1 MHTFEAKVGFE
12 KYPIFIGNSIF
23 KELNSFIKTYN
34 KKNVFIISDS
44 FFKRSNASYISDL
57 SFIYNYYCLFIDG
70 GIESKTIPNY
80 ENIMKVIVRKNI
92 ARDGLIV
99 AIGGGVIGD
108 LSAFIASTYQRGIDL
123 VHVPTTTTAMI
134 DSSLGGKTGLN
145 FLDQVNLIGSYYNP
159 KAIFMDLNF
168 LSTLSER
175 DFFSGICESIKMAI
189 TSDKDMFNKFFSIK
203 SLVNSRDM
211 KTLEDIIF
219 WSVLTKLKHV
229 SGDFKEKSKRLIL
242 NYGHTF
248 GQSIETYYG
257 LYQDKLKH
265 GEAVALGITVA
276 AKLSNLLINNFESQ
290 ELFVK
295 TNELL
300 SIYNLPNKFNKIN
313 SDDIPSISELTK
325 NIINDKKR
333 ISEGN
338 RFILCE
344 SIGKAN
350 VKIIK
355 RDDLIANSF
364 KCLYD
369 EIK

>member
-1 MHTFEAKVGFE
+1 MHTFQAKVGSE
-12 KYPIFIGNSIF
+12 KFPIFIGNNIF
-23 KELNSFIKTYN
+23 KELNSFIKAYD
-34 KKNVFIISDS
+34 KKSVFIISDAY
-44 FFKRSNASYISDL
+44 FKNTNASYIKNL
-57 SFIYNYYCLFIDG
+57 SFIFKYHCLFVDG
-70 GIESKTIPNY
+70 GIEAKTLPNY
-80 ENIMKVIVRKNI
+80 QNIMKEIVEKNI

-134 DSSLGGKTGLN
+134 DSSVGGKTGLN
-145 FLDQVNLIGSYYNP
+145 FLDQVNLLGTYYNP
-159 KAIFMDLNF
+159 KAIFMDLSF
-168 LSTLSER
+168 LSTLNER

-189 TSDKDMFNKFFSIK
+189 TSDKEMFSKFFSNS
-203 SLVNSRDM
+203 SLVKSRD
-211 KTLEDIIF
+211 KDTLEDIVF

-229 SGDFKEKSKRLIL
+229 SADFKEKSKRLIL

-276 AKLSNLLINNFESQ
+276 SKLSDLLNKNFESK
-290 ELFVK
+290 ELFHK

-300 SIYNLPNKFNKIN
+300 SIYNLPNNFKKVH
-313 SDDIPSISELTK
+313 SDDIPKISELTK

-338 RFILCE
+338 RFILCD
-344 SIGKAN
+344 SIGKAEI
-350 VKIIK
+350 KIIK
-355 RDDLIANSF
+355 RDDLISESF
-364 KCLYD
+364 ECLY
-369 EIK
+369 E

>member
-1 MHTFEAKVGFE
+1 MHTFEAKVGVE
-12 KYPIFIGNSIF
+12 KYPVFIGNNIF
-23 KELNSFIKTYN
+23 KELYSFIKTYN

-44 FFKRSNASYISDL
+44 YFKNTNTSYTKDL
-57 SFIYNYYCLFIDG
+57 SFIYNYYCLFVDG
-70 GIESKTIPNY
+70 GIEAKTIPNY
-80 ENIMKVIVRKNI
+80 EKIIKAMVENNI

-134 DSSLGGKTGLN
+134 DSSVGGKTGLN
-145 FLDQVNLIGSYYNP
+145 FYDQVNLIGSYYNP

-175 DFFSGICESIKMAI
+175 DYLSGICEAIKMSI
-189 TSDKDMFNKFFSIK
+189 TSDKEMFNKFFDIK
-203 SLVNSRDM
+203 SFVYSRNKDI
-211 KTLEDIIF
+211 LEDIIY

-248 GQSIETYYG
+248 GQTIETYYG

-276 AKLSNLLINNFESQ
+276 AKLSDLLINNFESK
-290 ELFVK
+290 ELFEK

-300 SIYNLPNKFNKIN
+300 NIYNLPNSFKKVN
-313 SDDIPSISELTK
+313 SDDIPEISELTK
-325 NIINDKKR
+325 NIVNDKKR
-333 ISEGN
+333 TSEGN
-338 RFILCE
+338 RYILCE

-350 VKIIK
+350 IKIIK
-355 RDDLIANSF
+355 RTDLIENSF
-364 KCLYD
+364 KCLYL
-369 EIK
+369 

>member
-1 MHTFEAKVGFE
+1 MHAFEAKVGVE
-12 KYPIFIGNSIF
+12 KYPIFIGNNIF

-34 KKNVFIISDS
+34 KKSVFIISDS
-44 FFKRSNASYISDL
+44 YFKNSNTPYSEDL
-57 SFIYNYYCLFIDG
+57 SFIYNYYCLFING
-70 GIESKTIPNY
+70 GIESKTISNY
-80 ENIMKVIVRKNI
+80 ENIIRLMVEKNI

-108 LSAFIASTYQRGIDL
+108 LGAFIASTYQRGIDL

-134 DSSLGGKTGLN
+134 DSSVGGKAGLN
-145 FLDQVNLIGSYYNP
+145 FYDQVNLIGSYYNP

-175 DFFSGICESIKMAI
+175 DYYSGICESIKMSI
-189 TSDKDMFNKFFSIK
+189 TSDKEMFNKFFSI
-203 SLVNSRDM
+203 NSFVYSRNKD
-211 KTLEDIIF
+211 TLEDIIF

-248 GQSIETYYG
+248 GQAIETYYG

-265 GEAVALGITVA
+265 GEAVALGIKVA
-276 AKLSNLLINNFESQ
+276 AKLSDLLINNLKSK
-290 ELFVK
+290 ELFEK
-295 TNELL
+295 THQLL
-300 SIYNLPNKFNKIN
+300 NIYNLPNNFKKVN
-313 SDDIPSISELTK
+313 SDDIPDISELTK

-333 ISEGN
+333 IAEGN
-338 RFILCE
+338 RFIVCE

-350 VKIIK
+350 IKIIK
-355 RDDLIANSF
+355 RNDLIENSF
-364 KCLYD
+364 KCLY
-369 EIK
+369 

>member
-12 KYPIFIGNSIF
+12 KYPIFIGNNIF
-23 KELNSFIKTYN
+23 NELNAFINTYD
-34 KKNVFIISDS
+34 KKNILIISDS
-44 FFKRSNASYISDL
+44 YIKHSNSEYIKDL
-57 SFIYNYYCLFIDG
+57 SFIYDYYCLFIDG
-70 GIESKTIPNY
+70 GIESKTLPNY
-80 ENIMKVIVRKNI
+80 EKIMKVIVEKNI
-92 ARDGLIV
+92 SRDGLIV

-134 DSSLGGKTGLN
+134 DSSVGGKTGLN
-145 FLDQVNLIGSYYNP
+145 FLDQVNLLGSYYNP

-189 TSDKDMFNKFFSIK
+189 TSDKDMFNKFFSIY
-203 SLVNSRDM
+203 SLVNSRD
-211 KTLEDIIF
+211 KDTLEDIIY

-229 SGDFKEKSKRLIL
+229 SADFKEKSKRLIL

-276 AKLSNLLINNFESQ
+276 AKLSDLLINNLESK
-290 ELFVK
+290 ELLEK

-300 SIYNLPNKFNKIN
+300 RIYNLPNNFKKIN
-313 SDDIPSISELTK
+313 SSDIPNISELTK

-344 SIGKAN
+344 AIGKAN
-350 VKIIK
+350 IKIIK
-355 RDDLIANSF
+355 RDDLIENSF
-364 KCLYD
+364 KCLY
-369 EIK
+369 E